1 MKKFFLT
8 AAVAALALTGVDAKA
23 QGGTGNLT
31 CTNTLALDTV
41 TNTETVNLSVG
52 TTGKLK
58 FDGAGS
64 FILTVTKISGTVGGT
79 ATLQGS
85 HNGADW
91 AGIATAYTVT
101 DGTQTKSFDFDRSK
115 YTYYRIQVV
124 GTGTMSASVKGTYLG
139 KAAYH

>member
-1 MKKFFLT
+1 MKKILFILST
-8 AAVAALALTGVDAKA
+8 IAICTVTQA
-23 QGGTGNLT
+23 QTGNLT
-31 CTNTLALDTV
+31 ATNGLTLDTV
-41 TNTETVNLSVG
+41 TNTGIKNLTIG

-85 HNGADW
+85 HNGTDW

-101 DGTQTKSFDFDRSK
+101 DATQTKSFDFDRSK
-115 YTYYRIQVV
+115 YTYYRINVV
-124 GTGTMSASVKGTYLG
+124 GTGTMAASIKGTYLA
-139 KAAYH
+139 KTAFAP

>member
-1 MKKFFLT
+1 MKKFLFIAAIAVMAFT
-8 AAVAALALTGVDAKA
+8 ANDAKA

-41 TNTETVNLSVG
+41 TNTETVNMTIG

-85 HNGADW
+85 HDGTQW
-91 AGIATAYTVT
+91 AGIATAYTIT
-101 DGTQTKSFDFDRSK
+101 DATQTKSFDFDRSK
-115 YTYYRIQVV
+115 YSYYRIQVV

-139 KAAYH
+139 KAAYQ